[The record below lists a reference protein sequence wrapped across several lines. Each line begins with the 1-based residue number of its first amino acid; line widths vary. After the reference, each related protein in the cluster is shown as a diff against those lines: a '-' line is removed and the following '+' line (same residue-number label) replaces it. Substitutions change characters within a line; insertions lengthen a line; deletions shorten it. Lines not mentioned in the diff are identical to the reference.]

1 MEQKKQKIGYIIFM
15 FAVCLWSVFLF
26 AACQK
31 QPTWQEQYD
40 LGMRYLS
47 ESNYEEAIL
56 AFTAAI
62 EIDPNNALAYVG
74 RADAYV
80 QMDVTEGDTAA
91 GSLAAAQ
98 ADYETALMLDDT
110 LADAYLGLAEVYWRQ
125 GFTEEAIL
133 LLEQISATLEDER
146 LTSRLEEMHQVFELT
161 NYIGTNIY
169 DFVEGFPDMRQGGSS
184 DGSIVY
190 ENEYLQ
196 VSTMYGYGD
205 DTHSIVMVTVQG
217 ECPYTVYGIGYG
229 TLMEDAAVIAY
240 EMGGE
245 PWYDETSSKYFDLN
259 AGEALYFSSSDDVHV
274 TSVTYSL
281 DLYAAGM
288 I

>member
-1 MEQKKQKIGYIIFM
+1 MKRIVHL
-15 FAVCLWSVFLF
+15 FAVWLCFLF
-26 AACQK
+26 VFTSCQK

-62 EIDPNNALAYVG
+62 EIDPNNALSYVG
-74 RADAYV
+74 RAEAYV
-80 QMDVTEGDTAA
+80 QMDVTESDTAA
-91 GSLAAAQ
+91 GSLVAAQ

-125 GFTEEAIL
+125 GFTDEAML
-133 LLEQISATLEDER
+133 LLERISATLEDER
-146 LTSRLEEMHQVFELT
+146 LVSRLEEMHQVFELT

-169 DFVEGFPDMRQGGSS
+169 DFVEGFPDMSQGGSS

-217 ECPYTVYGIGYG
+217 ECPYTIYGIGYG
-229 TLMEDAAVIAY
+229 TLMEDASVIAY

-245 PWYDETSSKYFDLN
+245 PWYDEPSSKYFDLDV
-259 AGEALYFSSSDDVHV
+259 GEALYFSSSDDVHV

>member
-1 MEQKKQKIGYIIFM
+1 MMKRAIQYAFIGI
-15 FAVCLWSVFLF
+15 ACCVLLLGL

-31 QPTWQEQYD
+31 RPTWQEQYD

-62 EIDPNNALAYVG
+62 EIEPNNALAYVG
-74 RADAYV
+74 RAEAYV

-98 ADYETALMLDDT
+98 ADYEAALTLDDT

-125 GFTEEAIL
+125 GFTDEAML

-205 DTHSIVMVTVQG
+205 DTHGIVMVTVQG
-217 ECPYTVYGIGYG
+217 ECPYTVYGVGYG
-229 TLMEDAAVIAY
+229 TPMEEAAAIAY
-240 EMGGE
+240 GMGGE
-245 PWYDETSSKYFDLN
+245 PWYDMPSRKYFDLDV
-259 AGEALYFSSSDDVHV
+259 GEVFYFSSTDDIHV

-281 DLYAAGM
+281 DLYAAGLV
-288 I
+288 

>member
-1 MEQKKQKIGYIIFM
+1 MKQIIRM
-15 FAVCLWSVFLF
+15 IVVWLCFLF
-26 AACQK
+26 AFVIFTSCQK

-62 EIDPNNALAYVG
+62 EIDPNNALSYVG
-74 RADAYV
+74 RAEAYV
-80 QMDVTEGDTAA
+80 QMDVTESDTAT

-125 GFTEEAIL
+125 GFTDEAML

-146 LTSRLEEMHQVFELT
+146 LTSRLEEMRKVFELT

-169 DFVEGFPDMRQGGSS
+169 DFVEGFPDMRQSGSS

-205 DTHSIVMVTVQG
+205 DTHGIVMVTVQG
-217 ECPYTVYGIGYG
+217 KCPYTVYGIGYG
-229 TLMEDAAVIAY
+229 TSMEDASVIAY

-259 AGEALYFSSSDDVHV
+259 EGEALYFSSSDDVHV

>member
-1 MEQKKQKIGYIIFM
+1 MRQIWKRFIILWL
-15 FAVCLWSVFLF
+15 AVVLVLT
-26 AACQK
+26 ACQK

-40 LGMRYLS
+40 LGMRYLT

-80 QMDVTEGDTAA
+80 QMDATESDAEA

-98 ADYETALMLDDT
+98 ADYETALTLDDT

-125 GFTEEAIL
+125 GFTDEAML

-146 LTSRLEEMHQVFELT
+146 LVSRLEEMRQVFELT
-161 NYIGTNIY
+161 NYIGDNIY
-169 DFVEGFPDMRQGGSS
+169 DFVEDFPDMRPGGSS

-229 TLMEDAAVIAY
+229 TPMEEASAIAY

-245 PWYDETSSKYFDLN
+245 PWYDEPSRKYFDLDV
-259 AGEALYFSSSDDVHV
+259 GEELYFSSLDDAHV

-281 DLYAAGM
+281 DLYAAGLV
-288 I
+288 

>member
-1 MEQKKQKIGYIIFM
+1 MWNKCKSELSIVIVLCFF
-15 FAVCLWSVFLF
+15 FALV
-26 AACQK
+26 ACQK
-31 QPTWQEQYD
+31 RPTWQEQYD

-56 AFTAAI
+56 AFTMAI

-98 ADYETALMLDDT
+98 ADYEAALTLDDT

-125 GFTEEAIL
+125 GFTDEAML
-133 LLEQISATLEDER
+133 LLEQISATLEDGR
-146 LTSRLEEMHQVFELT
+146 LTSRLEEMRQVFELT

-205 DTHSIVMVTVQG
+205 DTHGIVMVTVQG

-229 TLMEDAAVIAY
+229 TSMEDASVIAY

-245 PWYDETSSKYFDLN
+245 PWYDEPSSKYFDLDV
-259 AGEALYFSSSDDVHV
+259 GEALYFSSSDDVHV